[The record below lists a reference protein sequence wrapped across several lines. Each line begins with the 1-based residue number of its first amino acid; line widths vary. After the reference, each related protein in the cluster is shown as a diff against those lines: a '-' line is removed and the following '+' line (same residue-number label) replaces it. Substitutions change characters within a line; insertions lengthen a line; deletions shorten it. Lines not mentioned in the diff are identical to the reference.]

1 MKKRLIFPLSFA
13 VAALFGGCIWHFL
26 SARKGTMQLLEQ
38 AEAVMREHPDSAYRL
53 LCGIDSTRQLRG
65 ESRARYALL
74 MTQAQYKN
82 GVPLPNDSLIGIAYD
97 YYCASSDSLH
107 KAWACFYMGQA
118 ARDGGNQRDALR
130 YFQQAASAGEST
142 KNYNLLA
149 LIYQHWGNML
159 KPITPYEE
167 GKRKLINAQEY
178 ATLAN
183 DTPHI
188 ILCILSLSRSY
199 LYLKEHE
206 TNFQQLEK
214 GRVLAKEINDT
225 SLLFNAY
232 AESAFAYDEGNNYNI
247 AWRMLD
253 TAKHYMRTIKDSDCV
268 NLYNVYLFNHMH
280 QYDSALHYMKQ
291 IKDSSTLT
299 AKADNHHELYKIEK
313 GRGNLPVAFYHLEK
327 YAELFDSIYL
337 EDNKNDL
344 TFLQRHYDYSH
355 YKIQNLHMQT
365 QRRMLWVTILCLAT
379 FIICISFLIYI
390 RHNRRKRYIDALIRS
405 KDALIQENTLKLSK
419 INDKLQQQNQELQN
433 AKLLLKQQKQQL
445 EEQIQQ
451 IEEKEE
457 LQATSQQ
464 LQHQLDDNQRKQDE
478 LKERVFHI
486 NESVQKVLEM
496 GERIKRK
503 NIKKLADLKLNEK
516 EYQNLFSA
524 FDLCYNDMITRLKS
538 ENPQLTPNDLLY
550 CCLLKM
556 NTNQE
561 LIYAMLSTN
570 PTALKKRRYRIKNE
584 KIEQAHSYT
593 SLEAFLQQF

>member
-1 MKKRLIFPLSFA
+1 
-13 VAALFGGCIWHFL
+13 
-26 SARKGTMQLLEQ
+26 
-38 AEAVMREHPDSAYRL
+38 
-53 LCGIDSTRQLRG
+53 
-65 ESRARYALL
+65 
-74 MTQAQYKN
+74 
-82 GVPLPNDSLIGIAYD
+82 
-97 YYCASSDSLH
+97 
-107 KAWACFYMGQA
+107 
-118 ARDGGNQRDALR
+118 
-130 YFQQAASAGEST
+130 
-142 KNYNLLA
+142 
-149 LIYQHWGNML
+149 
-159 KPITPYEE
+159 
-167 GKRKLINAQEY
+167 
-178 ATLAN
+178 
-183 DTPHI
+183 
-188 ILCILSLSRSY
+188 
-199 LYLKEHE
+199 
-206 TNFQQLEK
+206 
-214 GRVLAKEINDT
+214 
-225 SLLFNAY
+225 
-232 AESAFAYDEGNNYNI
+232 
-247 AWRMLD
+247 
-253 TAKHYMRTIKDSDCV
+253 
-268 NLYNVYLFNHMH
+268 
-280 QYDSALHYMKQ
+280 
-291 IKDSSTLT
+291 
-299 AKADNHHELYKIEK
+299 
-313 GRGNLPVAFYHLEK
+313 
-327 YAELFDSIYL
+327 
-337 EDNKNDL
+337 
-344 TFLQRHYDYSH
+344 
-355 YKIQNLHMQT
+355 MQT

-556 NTNQE
+556 NTNQD